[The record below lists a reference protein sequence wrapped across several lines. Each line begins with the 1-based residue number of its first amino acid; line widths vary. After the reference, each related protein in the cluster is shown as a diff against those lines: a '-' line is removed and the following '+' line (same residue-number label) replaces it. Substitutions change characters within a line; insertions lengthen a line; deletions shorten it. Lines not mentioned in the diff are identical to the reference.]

1 MTSTIYV
8 NTPAII
14 FGFLLDISYIF
25 IYSYINIKKYNGKIN
40 TIFIG
45 IGGFFGSVFIEG
57 LIISLLTKVF
67 GEKSYIITGLSLLF
81 PGIFEE
87 TGRLLCFKYFLSKE
101 KEKVTAI
108 SYGIGHGAFESFIVG
123 LSTLTNAFMKDALIN
138 QGVIKEDITFLI
150 VSASAFERFVCVFI
164 QISLSVIVFKAI
176 REYNIKFYLL
186 AIVLH
191 DFIDF
196 FAFLY
201 QRGILSNIYVVELII
216 GICSLLISR
225 FAYKLYI
232 NLEDEM
238 NPEIQN
244 NDNALK
250 ERNEMQN
257 LNDEDK
263 IIN

>member
-1 MTSTIYV
+1 
-8 NTPAII
+8 
-14 FGFLLDISYIF
+14 
-25 IYSYINIKKYNGKIN
+25 
-40 TIFIG
+40 
-45 IGGFFGSVFIEG
+45 
-57 LIISLLTKVF
+57 
-67 GEKSYIITGLSLLF
+67 
-81 PGIFEE
+81 
-87 TGRLLCFKYFLSKE
+87 
-101 KEKVTAI
+101 
-108 SYGIGHGAFESFIVG
+108 
-123 LSTLTNAFMKDALIN
+123 MKDALIN